1 MKDKLIVALDVDT
14 MDEVDRLV
22 GLLKDDVGMFKIGM
36 QVYNSLGSG
45 VISRVKDA
53 GGGIFLDLKLHDIP
67 NTVAQ
72 TVRVLTRLGVDIINV
87 HASGGRAMME
97 EASRAAAEE
106 AVKLDIRPPLVIAVT
121 ILTSLGEE
129 DMADIGYGGKPQDMV
144 RRLATLAKEAGMDG
158 VVCSPLEAS
167 LVREQCGPDFV
178 TVTPGVRPATAQ
190 VGDQKRIMTPGRAIE
205 SGSHYLV
212 VGRPITGA
220 ADPREAAQAIVKEME
235 EATHADTK

>member
-22 GLLKDDVGMFKIGM
+22 DLLKDDVGMFKIGM

-45 VISRVKDA
+45 VIGRVQQA
-53 GGGIFLDLKLHDIP
+53 GGKIFLDLKLHDIP

-72 TVRVLTRLGVDIINV
+72 TVRVLTGLGVDIINV
-87 HASGGRAMME
+87 HASGGRAMMQ
-97 EASRAAAEE
+97 EASRAAVEE
-106 AVKLDIRPPLVIAVT
+106 AERLGIRPPLVIAVT

-144 RRLATLAKEAGMDG
+144 RRLALLARQSGMDG
-158 VVCSPLEAS
+158 VVCSPLEAP
-167 LVREQCGPDFV
+167 LVRDVCGPEFV
-178 TVTPGVRPATAQ
+178 TVTPGVRPAFAHQ
-190 VGDQKRIMTPGRAIE
+190 GDQKRIMTPRRAIE

-220 ADPREAAQAIVKEME
+220 TDPREAARGIVKEME
-235 EATHADTK
+235 EATC